1 MLISCICLFSSEV
14 ASSCKLY
21 IWDGEIEGH
30 LPYVHPVITTES
42 STSSMNKLPCDC
54 NCEVVMKDLT
64 VILKDLG
71 INKNEKLKKKLQH
84 SRKKTNLFMVL
95 LIVSWVFFF
104 LGL

>member
-1 MLISCICLFSSEV
+1 
-14 ASSCKLY
+14 LY
-21 IWDGEIEGH
+21 IWDDEIEGH
-30 LPYVHPVITTES
+30 PPYVRLVITAES

-54 NCEVVMKDLT
+54 NCEVVMKDLI

-95 LIVSWVFFF
+95 LIVSWVFF
-104 LGL
+104 LGFVMNLN